1 MDPASP
7 RLREIVDRLLASTL
21 IDAHDRALVE
31 EAKAV
36 LAAPPTVTVRHD
48 PHTVPAPTITT
59 LRMPGGER

>member
-1 MDPASP
+1 MDSASP

-21 IDAHDRALVE
+21 ISASDRAYLE
-31 EAKAV
+31 EAKDV
-36 LAAPPTVTVRHD
+36 LAAPSTVTIRHD